1 VSSRVVA
8 VIDYGMGNLR
18 SVSKALEHVAQE
30 GQTVVLTADAE
41 VIASAD
47 RVVLPG
53 QGAMRDCMQNL
64 NDTGLMPALM
74 HAAREK
80 PLLGIC
86 VGEQMLFERSEE
98 GDVPC
103 LGLFAGEVKRF
114 ASESTTA
121 LGLKVPHMGWNR
133 VFQRQKHPLWNGIE
147 DGAHFYFVHSFHVCP
162 ADNSLIMGDTEYGS
176 RFTCA
181 VGHANIFATQFH
193 PEKSSRD
200 GLKLFHNFM
209 RWNP

>member
-1 VSSRVVA
+1 MSSRIVA

-18 SVSKALEHVAQE
+18 SVSKALEHVADD
-30 GQTVVLTADAE
+30 GQSVVLTADAT
-41 VIASAD
+41 VIDSAE

-53 QGAMRDCMQNL
+53 QGAMRDCMSNL
-64 NDTGLMPALM
+64 QASGLLPSVMR
-74 HAAREK
+74 AAAKK

-86 VGEQMLFERSEE
+86 VGEQMLFQRSDE

-114 ASESTTA
+114 TPALTTE

-133 VFQRQKHPLWNGIE
+133 VFQRQPHALWKGIE
-147 DGAHFYFVHSFHVCP
+147 DGAHFYFVHSYHACP
-162 ADNSLIMGDTEYGS
+162 SDASVIMGDTEYGS

-200 GLKLFHNFM
+200 GLRLFHNFM
-209 RWNP
+209 RWQP